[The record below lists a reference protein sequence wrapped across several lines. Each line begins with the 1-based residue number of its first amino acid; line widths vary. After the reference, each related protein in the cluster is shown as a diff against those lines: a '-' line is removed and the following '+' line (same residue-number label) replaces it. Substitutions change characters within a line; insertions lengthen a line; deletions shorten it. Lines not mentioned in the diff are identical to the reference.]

1 VGISVRQ
8 CPLIV
13 PGRCDG
19 DDYALPPSADIWTR
33 VARPSPTRRPALRGR
48 KRPQWRST
56 AVPARAIAP

>member
-1 VGISVRQ
+1 VQ

-33 VARPSPTRRPALRGR
+33 GSATFSYSA
-48 KRPQWRST
+48 
-56 AVPARAIAP
+56 ARAARQEAAAVTLDCSAGEGDSA